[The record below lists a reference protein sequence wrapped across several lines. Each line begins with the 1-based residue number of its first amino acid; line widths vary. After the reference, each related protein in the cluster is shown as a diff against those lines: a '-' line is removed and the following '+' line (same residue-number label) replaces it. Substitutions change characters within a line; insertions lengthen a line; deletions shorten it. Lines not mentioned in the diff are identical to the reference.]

1 MIYSLIKTFFRS
13 EISMMVAKVY
23 IPILF
28 PLTFLICLLA
38 VSLDKLLAFPAIFA
52 SPLNY
57 YIAGIS
63 FIVGVILWLWTYEQL
78 SRLGEGSPSP
88 TAGRTTRLVQSGIY
102 KYSRNPSLFG
112 KLLGFLA
119 VGFALNS
126 ISFCCILAP
135 LLLTGS
141 LIEKV
146 WRQEPQL
153 IEIFGDEY
161 LEYQKNV
168 PLFIPWTFFFHRK
181 NENQPTNRQT

>member
-1 MIYSLIKTFFRS
+1 MLTSLLKTFFRS

-23 IPILF
+23 IPVLF

-38 VSLDKLLAFPAIFA
+38 VHCDSVLKM
-52 SPLNY
+52 SPLFPTPTN
-57 YIAGIS
+57 
-63 FIVGVILWLWTYEQL
+63 FIVAGLSFVLGAFLWLWTYEQL

-88 TAGRTTRLVQSGIY
+88 TAGRTLKLVKTGIY
-102 KYSRNPSLFG
+102 AYSRNPSLFG

-126 ISFCCILAP
+126 FSFCCILTP

-153 IEIFGDEY
+153 VDIFGDEY
-161 LEYQKNV
+161 LEYQRTV
-168 PLFIPWTFFFHRK
+168 PLFIPWTFFLRSK
-181 NENQPTNRQT
+181 ETPNSRGSQS